1 MTVPT
6 ASAPV
11 EVLQRQLTVCRNEIS
26 NLRAKLR
33 AVSAHFNK
41 QCSELLHALESQRGT
56 IRGGTKVAKPRDD
69 ESANRRSFEFQPIG
83 YIQTAF
89 RFKNGTPRQGCI
101 CPNSQAVLTLDKQ
114 VFTCPEHSLEGLDKF
129 SHVWLLSVFDR
140 NARKEGSSG
149 AFAYRSKVQ
158 PPRLG
163 GQTWG
168 VLASRSPHRPCP
180 VGLTL
185 ARLESVQGSS
195 LHLSGIDLVDGTP
208 ILDVKPYLPQYDSP
222 QQEEPVGNE
231 PEVQWAPW
239 VGESSDLAVDFTPKA
254 RAELSHF
261 HGRDSHPASE
271 PPCSWCLKHF
281 ENASAAARALEC
293 LLKADPR
300 SVHRKDNCSD
310 RLYYCVLDNIHV
322 TAWFD
327 EGRAEVLK
335 LKPLGQEET
344 VPLGQAKCQD

>member
-56 IRGGTKVAKPRDD
+56 IRGGTKVAKSQDD

-129 SHVWLLSVFDR
+129 SHVWMMSLGFPLAYMCDQKGLCTYSAQYFLR
-140 NARKEGSSG
+140 NAVC
-149 AFAYRSKVQ
+149 F
-158 PPRLG
+158 
-163 GQTWG
+163 
-168 VLASRSPHRPCP
+168 
-180 VGLTL
+180 
-185 ARLESVQGSS
+185 
-195 LHLSGIDLVDGTP
+195 
-208 ILDVKPYLPQYDSP
+208 
-222 QQEEPVGNE
+222 
-231 PEVQWAPW
+231 
-239 VGESSDLAVDFTPKA
+239 
-254 RAELSHF
+254 
-261 HGRDSHPASE
+261 
-271 PPCSWCLKHF
+271 
-281 ENASAAARALEC
+281 
-293 LLKADPR
+293 
-300 SVHRKDNCSD
+300 
-310 RLYYCVLDNIHV
+310 
-322 TAWFD
+322 
-327 EGRAEVLK
+327 
-335 LKPLGQEET
+335 
-344 VPLGQAKCQD
+344 